1 MNGMIIPGIKSE
13 PSINN
18 IFTTDGIKIESKIDK
33 MATMISPFFIKK
45 TGFFLE
51 SFFLNLHIM
60 SLPIVM
66 AFTKLIES
74 IVDIIIANN
83 ETINN
88 PKNPE
93 GSTFSP
99 SKG

>member
-1 MNGMIIPGIKSE
+1 MNGIIRPGIKSE

-18 IFTTDGIKIESKIDK
+18 IFTTDGIRTESKIDK
-33 MATMISPFFIKK
+33 IATMISPFFIKK

-51 SFFLNLHIM
+51 SFFLSLHII

-74 IVDIIIANN
+74 IVDMIIANN

>member
-1 MNGMIIPGIKSE
+1 MNGMIIPGMKSE

-18 IFTTDGIKIESKIDK
+18 IFTTDGIKIESKIEII
-33 MATMISPFFIKK
+33 ATMISPFFIKK

-51 SFFLNLHIM
+51 SFFLNLHII

-74 IVDIIIANN
+74 IVDIIMANN

-99 SKG
+99 NKG

>member
-1 MNGMIIPGIKSE
+1 MNGMIIPGIKSD

-33 MATMISPFFIKK
+33 IATMISPFLIKK
-45 TGFFLE
+45 TGFFFA
-51 SFFLNLHIM
+51 SFFLNLHII

-66 AFTKLIES
+66 AFTKLMES

-93 GSTFSP
+93 GNTFSP
-99 SKG
+99 NKG

>member
-33 MATMISPFFIKK
+33 IATMISPFFIKK

-51 SFFLNLHIM
+51 SFFSFLLEQ
-60 SLPIVM
+60 
-66 AFTKLIES
+66 A
-74 IVDIIIANN
+74 
-83 ETINN
+83 
-88 PKNPE
+88 
-93 GSTFSP
+93 
-99 SKG
+99 

>member
-1 MNGMIIPGIKSE
+1 MNGIIRPGIKSE

-18 IFTTDGIKIESKIDK
+18 IFTTEGIRIESKIDK
-33 MATMISPFFIKK
+33 IATMISPFFIKK

-51 SFFLNLHIM
+51 SFFLNLHII

-66 AFTKLIES
+66 SFTKLIES

-83 ETINN
+83 ETTNN
-88 PKNPE
+88 PKNPG

-99 SKG
+99 NKG